1 MDLVD
6 FDQIVFEKIKADF
19 NKVSEKLAIKDA
31 RFIPISAL
39 FGDNVVHPS
48 KNMDWFKGP
57 TLLQLLESI
66 DITSDRNTQDPRFPV
81 QYVIRPQKPEFHDY
95 RGYAGRTAGGNFKKG
110 DAVTVLP
117 SGINT
122 RISSIDRYKETGD
135 QVHVS
140 ESVTIQLEDNI
151 DISRG
156 DMIVGSDNQPQQSQ
170 EIDLMICWFNEK
182 ALQLSG
188 KYALKHT
195 TREVRVV
202 IKSIQYK
209 MDVNTLEENTED
221 KTIRM
226 NDIGRIMIKT
236 TKPIFFDPY
245 TTNRITGSVI
255 IIDEATNETLGAG
268 MIL

>member
-1 MDLVD
+1 M
-6 FDQIVFEKIKADF
+6 
-19 NKVSEKLAIKDA
+19 
-31 RFIPISAL
+31 
-39 FGDNVVHPS
+39 
-48 KNMDWFKGP
+48 
-57 TLLQLLESI
+57 
-66 DITSDRNTQDPRFPV
+66 
-81 QYVIRPQKPEFHDY
+81 IRPQKPEFHDY